1 MNDCP
6 LSHGSRRG
14 LICFAAARLS
24 IFSLCALVLFN
35 STALAQRD
43 LKEIPDPDPEL
54 ERKTFILPE
63 GMEVNLWAGDP
74 QMHKPI
80 QMNFDAQGRLWIA
93 SSEVYPQ
100 IKPGQPAT
108 DKILVLEDTN
118 FDGQADKTHVF
129 ADGLLIPTGVI
140 PDDAGGCYVAAS
152 TELLHFKD
160 TNGDLKADEKRIVL
174 SGFGTEDTHHL
185 LHTLRWGPDGC
196 LYMNQSIYIHSHVET
211 PYGVRRL
218 NGGGIWRF
226 RPETLEL
233 EVLCHGFVNTW
244 GHHIDRW
251 GQSFATDGAYGEG
264 INYVFP
270 GSVFV
275 TAPGA
280 KRIVAGLN
288 PGSPKHCGL
297 EIVSGRHLPPEWDG
311 NMLTNDF
318 RAHRVCRFVVTEDG
332 SGYAS
337 RQETEVIK
345 SSHPAFRPIDVK
357 MGPDGAIYIADW
369 YNPII
374 QHGEVDFRDERRDH
388 THGRIWRVTFKDRPL
403 LDTRIKP
410 DATIEEL
417 LDLLKTPE
425 EWVRQHAKNMLKQRD
440 KNEVLAAVQKWG
452 ENVRDPDRTHHLL
465 ESLWV
470 YECIDVAAPAGLL
483 SRLAISSDHRL
494 RAAAV
499 RSTIHWLPGQ
509 GNRYPKEW
517 TFPRRLIEL
526 AAVSDHPR
534 VRLEGVRGLTLIPDL
549 RSVELI
555 ASALDKPM
563 DRWLDFAVWQA
574 MRDLAPVWLPAV
586 REGKFDFGNV
596 DHLIYAL
603 KAAESP
609 EVVQPLLALLQQ
621 DALTPDRVPN
631 VLETI
636 AALGGPKEL
645 GAVFDLVAAA
655 DSKLEG
661 DSKAALLTALVETTR
676 LRKTQPAGDLSRIAA
691 LFDSKDD
698 AVRAAAIRAAGAW
711 KVPEG
716 REKLIVFF
724 KASGGREP
732 PEALRLAML
741 DALAAYGESGV
752 LELIA
757 SRSVELEYRQEAIA
771 ALAALDISRAVTHA
785 ATLLA
790 ESPAGF
796 DPTTAVA
803 AITSRKDGPQ
813 ALAKALA
820 GQKLS
825 PDTAKLVLRTVRS
838 APQPSDE
845 LIAAVQSVGGLSE
858 AAWKLTPELV
868 AELTKEVQTK
878 GDPAR
883 GEAIYRVAANQC
895 LKCHAIGG
903 AGGVVGPDMVSL
915 GATAQ
920 VDYLLEALIA
930 PAAKV
935 KENYH
940 AKMVLDQDGQITSGI
955 VVRDTE
961 QDLVLRDAEDKLVT
975 IAKANIASV
984 KDSRSLMP
992 DGLVDSLTR
1001 QELVDLTA
1009 FLGQLGKV
1017 GGNYTIGPNKLVRR
1031 WHVLQYS
1038 NEANRKLNRTS
1049 FDTAAGDDADFV
1061 WTSAYSRVAGDL
1073 PLAGLPTYKPHAN
1086 LEPTTFLRFELDV
1099 TTPGKAKLA
1108 IDTPSPQPSPKGRES
1123 NTGGLALWL
1132 DGKPTP
1138 LTDDTTLDLASGK
1151 HRLVL
1156 AVNRTE
1162 RTAPLRIE
1170 VVEAGAVVQVV
1181 GGK

>member
-1 MNDCP
+1 M
-6 LSHGSRRG
+6 SR
-14 LICFAAARLS
+14 LFATLLLAIAALAPVS
-24 IFSLCALVLFN
+24 P
-35 STALAQRD
+35 ALAQRE
-43 LKEIPDPDPEL
+43 LKEIPNPDPEL

-74 QMHKPI
+74 QLHKPI

-100 IKPGQPAT
+100 IRPGQEAT

-118 FDGQADKTHVF
+118 FDGTADKTHVF

-160 TNGDLKADEKRIVL
+160 NNGDLKADEKRIVL

-211 PYGVRRL
+211 PYGVKRL

-233 EVLCHGFVNTW
+233 EVLCYGFVNTW

-251 GQSFATDGAYGEG
+251 GQSFATDGAFGEG

-297 EIVSGRHLPPEWDG
+297 EIVGGRHLPPEWDG

-388 THGRIWRVTFKDRPL
+388 THGRIWRVTFKDRPT

-417 LDLLKTPE
+417 LDLLKSPE
-425 EWVRQHAKNMLKQRD
+425 EWVRQHAKNMLKARD
-440 KNEVLAAVQKWG
+440 KTALFAAVQRWTRG
-452 ENVRDPDRTHHLL
+452 LDPKGANYEHQQL
-465 ESLWV
+465 EALWV
-470 YECIDVAAPAGLL
+470 WESIDIAAPTGLL
-483 SRLAISSDHRL
+483 MTRAKSADPRLQ
-494 RAAAV
+494 AAAV
-499 RSTIHWLPGQ
+499 RSAVHWLPLE
-509 GNRYPKEW
+509 GNRRPKTW
-517 TFPRRLIEL
+517 AFPRAIIK
-526 AAVSDHPR
+526 AAVASDHPR
-534 VRLEGVRGLTLIPDL
+534 VRLEGVRGLALIPEL
-549 RSVELI
+549 ESAELI
-555 ASALDKPM
+555 ATTLDKPM

-586 REGKFDFGNV
+586 REGKFDFGGNV
-596 DHLIYAL
+596 DHLVYAL

-621 DALTPDRVPN
+621 DKLAPDRVPS

-645 GAVFDLVAAA
+645 GTIFDLVAAP
-655 DSKLEG
+655 DSKLP
-661 DSKAALLTALVETTR
+661 DTRKATLLTALIETSR
-676 LRKTQPAGDLSRIAA
+676 LRKTQPASDLSRVQA
-691 LFDSKDD
+691 LFKSESEPLR
-698 AVRAAAIRAAGAW
+698 VAAIKAAGAW
-711 KVPEG
+711 KVATARKE
-716 REKLIVFF
+716 
-724 KASGGREP
+724 
-732 PEALRLAML
+732 L
-741 DALAAYGESGV
+741 DAWFLHNEAPPAVRTALIEAFAAYADAEARKMLVAFATLPTMPLPDKVS
-752 LELIA
+752 
-757 SRSVELEYRQEAIA
+757 AIA
-771 ALAALDISRAVTHA
+771 ALATLDTGSAAEHTVAV
-785 ATLLA
+785 LA
-790 ESPAGF
+790 VAPAGF
-796 DPTTAVA
+796 DPAVA
-803 AITSRKDGPQ
+803 IAAIASRKDGPQ

-820 GQKLS
+820 GKKLP
-825 PDTAKLVLRTVRS
+825 PDAAKLVLRTVRS
-838 APQPSDE
+838 APQPSEE
-845 LIAAVQSVGGLSE
+845 LIAAVQSAGGLSD

-868 AELTKEVQTK
+868 AQLVKEVPAK

-883 GEAIYRVAANQC
+883 GEAIYRAAANQC
-895 LKCHAIGG
+895 QKCHAIGG
-903 AGGVVGPDMVSL
+903 AGGIVGPDMISL

-920 VDYLLEALIA
+920 IDYLLEALIS

-940 AKMVLDQDGQITSGI
+940 SKVVLDQDGQVTSGI
-955 VVRDTE
+955 VVRDGA
-961 QDLVLRDAEDKLVT
+961 QDLVLRDAEDKVVT
-975 IAKANIASV
+975 IAKSNIANM
-984 KDSRSLMP
+984 KDGRSLMP
-992 DGLVDSLTR
+992 DGLVDTLTR

-1009 FLGQLGKV
+1009 FLAQLGKV
-1017 GGNYTIGPNKLVRR
+1017 GGNYTIGPQKLVRR
-1031 WHVLQYS
+1031 WQVLQYS

-1049 FDTAAGDDADFV
+1049 FDTAAGDDPDFV
-1061 WTSAYSRVAGDL
+1061 WSSAYSRVAGEL
-1073 PLAGLPTYKPHAN
+1073 PLDGLPTYKPHAN
-1086 LEPTTFLRFELDV
+1086 LEPTTFLRFELEV
-1099 TTPGKAKLA
+1099 STPGKAKLT
-1108 IDTPSPQPSPKGRES
+1108 IDAPSPRPSPSGRGS
-1123 NTGGLALWL
+1123 NTAGLALWL

-1138 LTDDTTLDLASGK
+1138 LADATPLDLAAGK

-1162 RTAPLRIE
+1162 RTAPLRVELIE
-1170 VVEAGAVVQVV
+1170 DGAVAQVV

>member
-1 MNDCP
+1 MTR
-6 LSHGSRRG
+6 LFVF
-14 LICFAAARLS
+14 LAILAAS
-24 IFSLCALVLFN
+24 SPSF
-35 STALAQRD
+35 AQRE
-43 LKEIPDPDPEL
+43 LKDIPNPDPEL

-63 GMEVNLWAGDP
+63 GFEANLWAGDP

-118 FDGQADKTHVF
+118 FDGTADKTHVF

-211 PYGVRRL
+211 PFGVRRL

-233 EVLCHGFVNTW
+233 EVLAYGFVNTW

-280 KRIVAGLN
+280 KRLVAGLN

-297 EIVSGRHLPPEWDG
+297 EIVGGRHLPPDWDG
-311 NMLTNDF
+311 NMITNDF
-318 RAHRVCRFVVTEDG
+318 RAHRVCRFVVTEDQ

-388 THGRIWRVTFKDRPL
+388 THGRIWRVTAKNRPT

-410 DATIEEL
+410 DASIEEL
-417 LDLLKTPE
+417 LALLKSPD
-425 EWVRQHAKNMLKQRD
+425 EWVRQHAKNMLKTRD
-440 KNEVLAAVQKWG
+440 KNAVLAALQKWTAAL
-452 ENVRDPDRTHHLL
+452 DPADANYEHQRL
-465 ESLWV
+465 EALWV
-470 YECIDVAAPAGLL
+470 YECIDIAAAPGLL
-483 SRLAISSDHRL
+483 MSLAKSPDPRVQ
-494 RAAAV
+494 AAAV
-499 RSTIHWLPGQ
+499 RTAVHWLPRQ
-509 GNRYPKEW
+509 DNNRPKNW
-517 TFPRRLIEL
+517 AFARPIIE
-526 AAVSDHPR
+526 AAVASDHPR
-534 VRLEGVRGLTLIPDL
+534 VRLEGVRGLTLCPDL
-549 RSVELI
+549 KAAELA

-586 REGKFDFGNV
+586 KEGKFDFGGNV
-596 DHLIYAL
+596 DHLVFAL
-603 KAAESP
+603 KASESP
-609 EVVQPLLALLQQ
+609 DVVQPLLALLQQ
-621 DALTPDRVPN
+621 DKLPADRVPS
-631 VLETI
+631 VLELI
-636 AALGGPKEL
+636 ATLGGPKEL
-645 GAVFDLVAAA
+645 GAIFEMVVAA
-655 DSKLEG
+655 DSKLP
-661 DSKAALLTALVETTR
+661 DARKATLLTALVETSR
-676 LRKTQPAGDLSRIAA
+676 LRKTQPEGNLDRVNALLDSPDAALRVAAARGAGTWKVTGSPEKFNQLLSDPASPPALRQAAIDGIAAPGDLRARLTLSFIANGTKYTIEDRVYA
-691 LFDSKDD
+691 IG
-698 AVRAAAIRAAGAW
+698 AYAAIDAEVATQKAAEILESPPDGLDPTAL
-711 KVPEG
+711 VNT
-716 REKLIVFF
+716 IV
-724 KASGGREP
+724 ARSGGDS
-732 PEALRLAML
+732 ALTKSLSGKKLA
-741 DALAAYGESGV
+741 
-752 LELIA
+752 
-757 SRSVELEYRQEAIA
+757 
-771 ALAALDISRAVTHA
+771 
-785 ATLLA
+785 
-790 ESPAGF
+790 
-796 DPTTAVA
+796 
-803 AITSRKDGPQ
+803 
-813 ALAKALA
+813 
-820 GQKLS
+820 
-825 PDTAKLVLRTVRS
+825 PDTAKLVLRAVRAS
-838 APQPSDE
+838 PQPSDE
-845 LIAAVQSVGGLSE
+845 LIAAVQSAGGLGE

-868 AELTKEVQTK
+868 AELTKDVQTK

-883 GEAIYRVAANQC
+883 GEAIYRLTANQC

-920 VDYLLEALIA
+920 IDYLLESLIA

-935 KENYH
+935 KENFH
-940 AKMVLDQDGQITSGI
+940 SKVVLDQDGQITSGI
-955 VVRDTE
+955 VVRDTP
-961 QDLVLRDAEDKLVT
+961 QDLVLRDAEDKVVT
-975 IAKANIASV
+975 IAKDNIQSV
-984 KDSRSLMP
+984 KDGRSLMP
-992 DGLVDSLTR
+992 DGLVDTLTR

-1009 FLGQLGKV
+1009 FLSQLGKV
-1017 GGNYTIGPNKLVRR
+1017 GGNYTISPQKLVRR
-1031 WHVLQYS
+1031 WQVLQYG

-1049 FDTAAGDDADFV
+1049 FDTAASDDADFV
-1061 WTSAYSRVAGDL
+1061 WASAYSRVAGDL
-1073 PLAGLPTYKPHAN
+1073 PLDGQPTYKPHAN
-1086 LEPTTFLRFELDV
+1086 LEPTTFVRFELDV

-1108 IDTPSPQPSPKGRES
+1108 IDGGAT
-1123 NTGGLALWL
+1123 GLALWL

-1138 LTDDTTLDLASGK
+1138 LTADTSLDLATGK

-1162 RTAPLRIE
+1162 HTAPLRVEVIE
-1170 VVEAGAVVQVV
+1170 DGAVVQVV